1 MGALKQIKK
10 VASFKEKL
18 NIAKRI
24 MMSKIF
30 YFMPLYEGCAELL
43 LSAIQTK

>member
-24 MMSKIF
+24 MTSKIF
-30 YFMPLYEGCAELL
+30 LCHAFVWGLC
-43 LSAIQTK
+43 